1 MRFRSKWN
9 ALVRRRANGHA
20 ARAIA
25 SASSGR
31 PVARDLMMVSG
42 LSADRVARIRQRV
55 RDGFYASPNVMHQ
68 LAARLLDSGE
78 L

>member
-1 MRFRSKWN
+1 MQLQPGWE
-9 ALVRRRANGHA
+9 ALLRRDDAPRGA
-20 ARAIA
+20 
-25 SASSGR
+25 
-31 PVARDLMMVSG
+31 
-42 LSADRVARIRQRV
+42 LSAERMARIRQRV